1 MPVNRGSARSRCLD
15 NELDWL
21 GSLTKLERNARFARP
36 INDFLLAVK
45 KQFSISNIYFNISTV
60 KLINL

>member
-1 MPVNRGSARSRCLD
+1 
-15 NELDWL
+15 L
-21 GSLTKLERNARFARP
+21 GTRHVSGKLERARFARP